1 MRAGDTIKLLQM
13 SDHNNKDSMFGD
25 ELGLDD
31 RFTAHSG
38 TTRVQTPTVL
48 LAGAQVQ
55 RPHAQRS
62 VAAKQQQTKCLP
74 VVAKYDL
81 MVNPEAFAKEQILRR
96 SLANC
101 NKVLS
106 TLSAQEASHLL
117 NQDKRNNVKSWSV
130 DHRHHGGFQDQFDE
144 LLGSMGVAAVDIQVT
159 MTKTYTVDEKPER
172 AAHQSHSLGDL

>member
-1 MRAGDTIKLLQM
+1 M
-13 SDHNNKDSMFGD
+13 SDHNKKDNMFGD
-25 ELGLDD
+25 ELGLND

-62 VAAKQQQTKCLP
+62 IAAKQQQTKCLL
-74 VVAKYDL
+74 VVAEYDL
-81 MVNPEAFAKEQILRR
+81 MVNPEAFAKEKILRR
-96 SLANC
+96 SPANC

-106 TLSAQEASHLL
+106 TLSAQEALHLL

-130 DHRHHGGFQDQFDE
+130 DQGHHGGFQDQVDE
-144 LLGSMGVAAVDIQVT
+144 LLGSMSVAAVDIQAT
-159 MTKTYTVDEKPER
+159 MTKYYTLDEKSER
-172 AAHQSHSLGDL
+172 AVHQSHSLGDL